1 MEANTSNQILN
12 EVINGGEPVYISYAG
27 NSSEKPEWE
36 HIADGVE
43 DLKRALEAANIQYST
58 RLEKSDDKVSDFE
71 KQIGESEVVVLVFSD
86 RYFRTEHCMYEF
98 VEIKKSFQKHP
109 NKKLLCIKSG
119 TFNLSDVN
127 YILEVE
133 HFWGDERQ
141 EYGEIDFHQMRQHT
155 EQEEAAKKNDFYID
169 DVRHLYS
176 FFSSTNYLNMESVD
190 WKSFADDIINYYN
203 ARNNIKK
210 LTLAT
215 KNFFKKKW
223 SLTTKLFLWGFASM
237 VLLLFGID
245 IYADYIYETPASM
258 VEYPGYLQNDYA
270 QEGGIL
276 TRISVDNERTILHF
290 SFPYSYKDTM
300 PFSKDTHKLKLLDK
314 YETLSPDTLDL
325 IEIKANLFS
334 SDKDS
339 SITGHNGATADFIV
353 VFEAADGYSL
363 DFIDGDKGI
372 YDIKYNQNHLATIQH
387 PEYERGIDNCYINKI
402 ELNKDNTKMYFRIV
416 NESETDSVVYASD
429 DAYILAKGKKYY
441 LDCAS
446 GIPIYPNRTKLAK
459 GASMDFAMMFPSI
472 PPDTEFIHFVS
483 GDYGIFGLK
492 LQRQT
497 IKEVTHPKSQTKYRN
512 FLITKIEVNEGE
524 TILHFR
530 YFNRSGD
537 GLKWHTPHNSY
548 IVAGH
553 NKYELKGSSGLPSK
567 PDSTVTRL
575 DFALI
580 YPPIPAET
588 TKMDCVIYE
597 DFDDKEF
604 IGFYDLELSPKK

>member
-1 MEANTSNQILN
+1 MEANTSNQIIN
-12 EVINGGEPVYISYAG
+12 EAINSGEPVYISYAG

-43 DLKRALEAANIQYST
+43 DLKRALEAANIQYCT
-58 RLEKSDDKVSDFE
+58 RMEKADDKVSDFE
-71 KQIGESEVVVLVFSD
+71 KQIGDSEVVVLVFSD
-86 RYFRTEHCMYEF
+86 RFFRTEHCMYEF
-98 VEIKKSFQKHP
+98 VEIKKALKKHP

-127 YILEVE
+127 YIMEVE

-141 EYGEIDFHQMRQHT
+141 EYDEIDFHQMRQHT
-155 EQEEAAKKNDFYID
+155 EQEEAAKINDFYID

-176 FFSSTNYLNMESVD
+176 FFSSTNYLNIETVD
-190 WKSFADDIINYYN
+190 WKSFVNDIHNYFN
-203 ARNNIKK
+203 TRNSIKK

-215 KNFFKKKW
+215 KKFFKKKL
-223 SLTTKLFLWGFASM
+223 SLTTKLFLWGTVSAM
-237 VLLLFGID
+237 ALFFGLSV
-245 IYADYIYETPASM
+245 YANCIYEISTQM
-258 VEYPGYLQNDYA
+258 VEYPGYSQNDYT

-276 TRISVDNERTILHF
+276 TRVSGNNERTILHF
-290 SFPYSYKDTM
+290 SFPYNYRDTM
-300 PFSKDTHKLKLLDK
+300 PFSMNTQKLKLIDK
-314 YETLSPDTLDL
+314 FVGLASDTLDL

-353 VFEAADGYSL
+353 VFEAADGSTL
-363 DFIDGDKGI
+363 DFMDGDKGI
-372 YDIKYNQNHLATIQH
+372 YDIKFYQTHLVTIQH

-402 ELNKDNTKMYFRIV
+402 ELDKDGTKMYFRIV
-416 NESETDSVVYASD
+416 NESETDSVVYAYD
-429 DAYILAKGKKYY
+429 DAYIFAKGEKHY
-441 LDCAS
+441 LTGTS
-446 GIPIYPNRTKLAK
+446 GIPIFPNRTKLAK
-459 GASMDFAMMFPSI
+459 GATMDFAMMFPPI
-472 PPDTEFIHFVS
+472 PTDTEFIHFVN

-497 IKEVTHPKSQTKYRN
+497 VKEVIHPKSQNRYSN
-512 FLITKIEVNEGE
+512 FIVTKIEVNKGE

-553 NKYELKGSSGLPSK
+553 NKYALKGSSGLPSK

-575 DFALI
+575 DFALV
-580 YPPIPAET
+580 YPPIPPET
-588 TKMDCVIYE
+588 RKMDCVIYE
-597 DFDDKEF
+597 DFDSKDF
-604 IGFYDLELSPKK
+604 IGFYNLDLPDK